1 MLFRNTVHSYEDS
14 AELERV
20 TTTVTA
26 GGSSQQQVSIEET
39 FGAEPAYAYAAGKPK
54 FSQSIDGVQTWH
66 EYEAT
71 TEHGAIHKHTTVTKA
86 NGELVAAQSH
96 KSERFI
102 AANDTTTF
110 DQESIWN
117 GTQWLLLDTTAYEYD
132 EQQRVVKTTRGNGR
146 FSTTT

>member
-1 MLFRNTVHSYEDS
+1 MEKSPWGASLAKVTRTTYAEARFFDVRPASATEYHVNASGAEMLYRNTAHAYEES

-71 TEHGAIHKHTTVTKA
+71 TEHDAIHKHTTVTKA
-86 NGELVAAQSH
+86 NGELV
-96 KSERFI
+96 
-102 AANDTTTF
+102 
-110 DQESIWN
+110 
-117 GTQWLLLDTTAYEYD
+117 G
-132 EQQRVVKTTRGNGR
+132 
-146 FSTTT
+146 